1 MPSPGRMILIAKPV
15 RLAVLMAVPEIPDY
29 SLLTQKLGNAEG
41 DLMSTTPAS
50 NCHYSHA
57 ANVLAIHRE
66 V

>member
-1 MPSPGRMILIAKPV
+1 MPSPGRMVLILKSF
-15 RLAVLMAVPEIPDY
+15 RLAVVMAVPEIPDC

-41 DLMSTTPAS
+41 DLRSTAPAS
-50 NCHYSHA
+50 YSHA